1 MSAVCVCLSAGR
13 PRERAAVSYRTT
25 QRTRCNHGRS
35 AFYPFGLGNDESDC
49 KELGVCRSVIIN
61 EELCVITGPMR
72 TSCGH
77 THISHYMHAVVCTV
91 RLSQHISRLW
101 GRHGVRYD
109 AVVDDEAADATKF
122 SYSVRFRRKRTYPYM
137 HGLRTYA
144 YAVGVDFVCL
154 IRYDIALHPARYGTT
169 VPTFLPH
176 MAWHGMYTPAYSCV
190 HCSASIYMYP
200 DTQQTEFPVQS
211 SSPELPHPFWI
222 GINVP
227 IPTNKKHEKKALAGI
242 ERHTE
247 THALFF

>member
-1 MSAVCVCLSAGR
+1 M
-13 PRERAAVSYRTT
+13 
-25 QRTRCNHGRS
+25 
-35 AFYPFGLGNDESDC
+35 
-49 KELGVCRSVIIN
+49 
-61 EELCVITGPMR
+61 
-72 TSCGH
+72 
-77 THISHYMHAVVCTV
+77 CTV
-91 RLSQHISRLW
+91 RLSRHISRLW

-227 IPTNKKHEKKALAGI
+227 IPTNKKHEKKSP
-242 ERHTE
+242 RWNRE
-247 THALFF
+247 THRDSCSFFFKKSRERQAANYSSATTVPATALLSEPAVRRGLAAVQLQPLPAAASPSPIARPTAPDSDQ